1 MTSFKKQMNRRGAL
15 RTLAF
20 ASVCGGACG
29 VGPGRWFLS
38 EVQAGETAVFRM
50 SFDDFPQLKNSYGSV
65 RLKVPGIPSSSSQIV
80 VTRMPD
86 NKFYAVTAK
95 CPHNGVAVNP
105 FKKGVGLLCP
115 AHGSKFEANGKKV
128 NGPARSSLKSYKA
141 TYNGSAAV
149 SVEFPD
155 LGYSVATEFVEAGAG
170 GRVKLEFQTLSGMDY
185 SVQVRSTVNGG
196 GSAKAKFSLTPGGSL
211 NKSSIGGDGNTVRL
225 YIAPTEDA
233 GFITIMRE

>member
-1 MTSFKKQMNRRGAL
+1 
-15 RTLAF
+15 
-20 ASVCGGACG
+20 
-29 VGPGRWFLS
+29 
-38 EVQAGETAVFRM
+38 
-50 SFDDFPQLKNSYGSV
+50 
-65 RLKVPGIPSSSSQIV
+65 
-80 VTRMPD
+80 MPD

-155 LGYSVATEFVEAGAG
+155 LVC
-170 GRVKLEFQTLSGMDY
+170 LSPCLFGL
-185 SVQVRSTVNGG
+185 RGCSTK
-196 GSAKAKFSLTPGGSL
+196 STTSTAFSKAQCTFTPDNSFMSFS
-211 NKSSIGGDGNTVRL
+211 
-225 YIAPTEDA
+225 
-233 GFITIMRE
+233 M